1 MDVARLAT
9 VAAIRPIQA
18 IRSHNRLPLPPTFAR
33 VALKSSNYTVSYHSV
48 WICLE
53 QEMESS
59 ELVPDPTSCRI
70 REHHS
75 GL

>member
-33 VALKSSNYTVSYHSV
+33 VALKSSNYTVSYH

-53 QEMESS
+53 QGVESS
-59 ELVPDPTSCRI
+59 ELVPDPTSCRR